1 MRSVV
6 IKGGIPTFVS
16 NHEYKFIEEN
26 FEHGDVIYKS
36 DLNEHDAEIAK
47 VLTSR
52 GVLQR
57 FSDADRGIY
66 FKRNVNEGY

>member
-6 IKGGIPTFVS
+6 TKGGIPTFVS
-16 NHEYKFIEEN
+16 TAEHTFLEGMDGPVYKDTLD
-26 FEHGDVIYKS
+26 EHK
-36 DLNEHDAEIAK
+36 AEMAR

-57 FSDADRGIY
+57 FSDTDRGIY
-66 FKRNVNEGY
+66 YIKNQNKGIE